1 MFLSRFQSRK
11 SRGNAA
17 KSFRPQLE
25 QLESLL
31 LLSFA
36 DGNGP
41 VVTGDDRPAGSN
53 QLVITF
59 DGPLNP
65 APLRTLRITRSPKP
79 WRTRSS

>member
-1 MFLSRFQSRK
+1 M
-11 SRGNAA
+11 RGEEM
-17 KSFRPQLE
+17 E
-25 QLESLL
+25 QRT

-41 VVTGDDRPAGSN
+41 VVTAITETPGSK

-65 APLRTLRITRSPKP
+65 GTAEESRTIRSRRP
-79 WRTRSS
+79 WRTQS